1 MASLEEAWE
10 AVIDAFGEAN
20 WPIEEMERAR
30 GFISTDWIGVSTERL
45 IAGIDCGRGQGLA
58 QTGDCG
64 VRLNVVVR
72 EEGVGETEIT

>member
-1 MASLEEAWE
+1 MGEAWE

-20 WPIEEMERAR
+20 WPIEEMERAS
-30 GFISTDWIGVSTERL
+30 GFI

-64 VRLNVVVR
+64 VRFNVVVR